1 MKRSAWEPVGLRN
14 RRLQIDRSGLFFAAF
29 LTNIQILACE
39 IVKN

>member
-1 MKRSAWEPVGLRN
+1 VSRAEEPAGLRN

-29 LTNIQILACE
+29 LINIQILACE